1 MITNDYIYIYVYT
14 HVQTVYAQYILE
26 DNDHPFCF
34 DM

>member
-1 MITNDYIYIYVYT
+1 MIIYIYVYT

-26 DNDHPFCF
+26 HNDHSFCF